1 MPIDSSRRQFLFQ
14 SATGVS
20 AVWLSANWP
29 SLLAA
34 AEHAHAQA
42 KAAGPRKFEFF
53 TPAEATEVEA
63 VAARIIPS
71 DDTPGAREAGVIYF
85 IDRALITFAK
95 DQQNI
100 YREGVPAL
108 QAQTKKM
115 FPEVKSFSSATPQQQ
130 DDVLRSISGPGGGGI
145 VIVAPGADGT
155 SFFEV
160 VRAHTVFGFLAD
172 PDTRGNPNGVGWKLI
187 GRDREHSFQPPFGHY
202 DKDYPGFQ
210 IAPASAKQRGD
221 A

>member
-1 MPIDSSRRQFLFQ
+1 MPTDSSRREFLLQ

-20 AVWLSANWP
+20 AVWLAANWP

-34 AEHAHAQA
+34 AEHARAQT
-42 KAAGPRKFEFF
+42 KSAGPKKLEFF

-63 VAARIIPS
+63 IAARIIPS
-71 DDTPGAREAGVIYF
+71 DETPGAREAGVIYF
-85 IDRALITFAK
+85 IGRALITFAK

-172 PDTRGNPNGVGWKLI
+172 PDTRGNSNGAGWKLI
-187 GRDREHSFQPPFGHY
+187 GRDRDHSFQPPFGYY
-202 DKDYPGFQ
+202 DKDYSGFQ
-210 IAPASAKQRGD
+210 IAPAAPKQGGE